1 MNSVFFFLT
10 EILRNVF
17 LFYFFIF
24 FFFGGGVGYWQAGS
38 FYVTV

>member
-24 FFFGGGVGYWQAGS
+24 FGGGGVGYWQAGS